1 MKLKTKIAQQ
11 MKDIFLERD
20 WSVATSYKTELTDLP
35 WKKATTKLG
44 SMNSIAVL
52 AFHIDYYIAGIL
64 NVFENG
70 KLEISDKYSFN
81 MSPIKSQ
88 EDWEKL
94 YNKTWIDAEKLAIL
108 VKQMP
113 ENKLEEVFVD
123 EKYGNYYRNLTALVN
138 HSYYHLGQIV
148 LIKKMLKQ

>member
-1 MKLKTKIAQQ
+1 
-11 MKDIFLERD
+11 
-20 WSVATSYKTELTDLP
+20 
-35 WKKATTKLG
+35 
-44 SMNSIAVL
+44 
-52 AFHIDYYIAGIL
+52 
-64 NVFENG
+64 
-70 KLEISDKYSFN
+70 